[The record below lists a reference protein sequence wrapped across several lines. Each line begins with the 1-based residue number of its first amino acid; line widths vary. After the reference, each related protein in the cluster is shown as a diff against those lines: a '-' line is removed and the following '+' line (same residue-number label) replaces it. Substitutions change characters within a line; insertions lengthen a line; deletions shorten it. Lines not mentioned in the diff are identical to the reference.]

1 MKEHVRVFILLSFIS
16 SSDNLLLMD
25 EASFWLVLILIH
37 TVLLSLFVASS
48 GLQVFQKEA
57 HPSVYKAGGGGVKEG
72 LSLFGI
78 NCIINIS
85 LSLFIYRHC

>member
-1 MKEHVRVFILLSFIS
+1 
-16 SSDNLLLMD
+16 MD

-78 NCIINIS
+78 NCIIKIS
-85 LSLFIYRHC
+85 FSLFFIGIANKTKSALGYKMLK